1 MNINLSNYYTDSQS
15 VSGAVSNSGS
25 NRNEAV
31 DRSVQNQ
38 NVQNI
43 NTPNNTGGINLRDLA
58 AGDVFRGEIIDIN
71 NQNVEIL
78 LDGNEHINA
87 TMQQALGLNIG
98 EKLLFQVKDNS
109 DTQLVIRPIAN
120 NEVSSELVNKSLL
133 TAGLTINDKNIAI
146 VKELIANGQPIDK
159 QSIINMI
166 KLSSVYANESIDKLI
181 DMTKNG
187 IEINRENL
195 DMYDAYTTS
204 SHYISENIMEIGDG
218 ILEVFEKLIENDV
231 NFSNF
236 TENNVNIEDT
246 AENTTA
252 NNITS
257 GNFNES
263 SINPENN
270 MEMNTNLNQ
279 LTESNISTGNF
290 IENNVS
296 LGKFTENNINPDNL
310 MENTISSDSFMKI
323 NTILEDL
330 SNIFDADNDNKQ
342 ILESIN
348 AYKNDIYNKESIQ
361 EASKESTNDFLKMVD
376 SSDTFKELSEVLK
389 NIGEN
394 IPKEAFK
401 NIIKSPVFKEKI
413 TKLLMDKLYLNPAKL
428 SEDKENI
435 KNEVDKIYDKLNN
448 LTEMIKNM
456 SENVKSE
463 NLSLAGE
470 KLSKNMNFMNEL
482 NNIEAYVQVP
492 VKFLEGQ
499 KNGDLYVYNRRKN
512 KKINDDALTAFLHL
526 QLDYLGATDI
536 NISMKKNSVTTKF
549 TLDDEIS
556 RNLIE
561 DNLGEL
567 AEKLEKMG
575 YNVTISTELSEK
587 KSQEFN
593 AILPIT
599 SNNENVVSIKRYIF
613 DIRT

>member
-15 VSGAVSNSGS
+15 ASGAVPNSGS

-43 NTPNNTGGINLRDLA
+43 NSQNNTGGINLRDLA
-58 AGDVFRGEIIDIN
+58 AGDVFRGEIININ

-195 DMYDAYTTS
+195 DMYDAYTAS
-204 SHYISENIMEIGDG
+204 SHYISENIMEIRDG
-218 ILEVFEKLIENDV
+218 ILEVFEKLLESDV
-231 NFSNF
+231 NFSDF

-246 AENTTA
+246 TGNTTA
-252 NNITS
+252 NDITS
-257 GNFNES
+257 GNFNEN
-263 SINPENN
+263 SINPEN
-270 MEMNTNLNQ
+270 
-279 LTESNISTGNF
+279 
-290 IENNVS
+290 
-296 LGKFTENNINPDNL
+296 L
-310 MENTISSDSFMKI
+310 MGNTISSDSFTKI

-342 ILESIN
+342 ISESIN
-348 AYKNDIYNKESIQ
+348 VDKNNIYNKESIQ
-361 EASKESTNDFLKMVD
+361 EASKESTKDFLKMVD

-394 IPKEAFK
+394 MPKEAFN

-413 TKLLMDKLYLNPAKL
+413 TKLLMDRLYLNPAKL
-428 SEDKENI
+428 SEDKKI
-435 KNEVDKIYDKLNN
+435 VKNEVDKIYDKLNK

-463 NLSLAGE
+463 NLSLAGD

-492 VKFLEGQ
+492 VKFSEGN
-499 KNGDLYVYNRRKN
+499 KNGDLYVYNRRRN
-512 KKINDDALTAFLHL
+512 KKINDDTLTAFLHL

-536 NISMKKNSVTTKF
+536 NISLKKNSVTAKF
-549 TLDDEIS
+549 TLDDETS
-556 RNLIE
+556 RNLVE

-567 AEKLEKMG
+567 AERLEKIG

-599 SNNENVVSIKRYIF
+599 SNNENAVSIKRYIF

>member
-15 VSGAVSNSGS
+15 ASGAVHNSGS

-43 NTPNNTGGINLRDLA
+43 NSQNNTGGINLRDLA
-58 AGDVFRGEIIDIN
+58 AGDVFRGEIININ

-195 DMYDAYTTS
+195 DMYDAYTAS
-204 SHYISENIMEIGDG
+204 SHYISENIMEIRDG
-218 ILEVFEKLIENDV
+218 ILEVFEKLLESDV
-231 NFSNF
+231 NFSDF

-252 NNITS
+252 NDITS
-257 GNFNES
+257 GNFNEN
-263 SINPENN
+263 SINPEN
-270 MEMNTNLNQ
+270 
-279 LTESNISTGNF
+279 
-290 IENNVS
+290 
-296 LGKFTENNINPDNL
+296 L
-310 MENTISSDSFMKI
+310 MGNTISSDSFTKI

-342 ILESIN
+342 ISESIN
-348 AYKNDIYNKESIQ
+348 VDKNNIYNK
-361 EASKESTNDFLKMVD
+361 
-376 SSDTFKELSEVLK
+376 
-389 NIGEN
+389 
-394 IPKEAFK
+394 
-401 NIIKSPVFKEKI
+401 
-413 TKLLMDKLYLNPAKL
+413 
-428 SEDKENI
+428 
-435 KNEVDKIYDKLNN
+435 
-448 LTEMIKNM
+448 
-456 SENVKSE
+456 
-463 NLSLAGE
+463 
-470 KLSKNMNFMNEL
+470 
-482 NNIEAYVQVP
+482 
-492 VKFLEGQ
+492 
-499 KNGDLYVYNRRKN
+499 
-512 KKINDDALTAFLHL
+512 
-526 QLDYLGATDI
+526 
-536 NISMKKNSVTTKF
+536 
-549 TLDDEIS
+549 
-556 RNLIE
+556 
-561 DNLGEL
+561 
-567 AEKLEKMG
+567 
-575 YNVTISTELSEK
+575 
-587 KSQEFN
+587 
-593 AILPIT
+593 
-599 SNNENVVSIKRYIF
+599 
-613 DIRT
+613 

>member
-15 VSGAVSNSGS
+15 VSGAVSNSVS
-25 NRNEAV
+25 SRNEAV

-43 NTPNNTGGINLRDLA
+43 NSQNNTGGINLRDLA
-58 AGDVFRGEIIDIN
+58 AGDVFRGEIININ

-78 LDGNEHINA
+78 LDGNEYINA
-87 TMQQALGLNIG
+87 TMQQALELNIG

-109 DTQLVIRPIAN
+109 DTQLVIRPVAN

-146 VKELIANGQPIDK
+146 VKELIANGQPIDR

-204 SHYISENIMEIGDG
+204 SHHITENIMGIGDG
-218 ILEVFEKLIENDV
+218 ILEVFEKILESDV
-231 NFSNF
+231 S
-236 TENNVNIEDT
+236 TE
-246 AENTTA
+246 
-252 NNITS
+252 
-257 GNFNES
+257 
-263 SINPENN
+263 
-270 MEMNTNLNQ
+270 
-279 LTESNISTGNF
+279 NF

-296 LGKFTENNINPDNL
+296 LENLTESNINAGNLENNVSLENFTESNINPENL
-310 MENTISSDSFMKI
+310 MGNIISSDSFTKI

-342 ILESIN
+342 ISESIN
-348 AYKNDIYNKESIQ
+348 VDKNNIYNRESIQ
-361 EASKESTNDFLKMVD
+361 EAPKESTKDFLKMAD
-376 SSDTFKELSEVLK
+376 SSDTFKELSEVFK
-389 NIGEN
+389 NIGKN
-394 IPKEAFK
+394 MPKEAFN

-413 TKLLMDKLYLNPAKL
+413 TKLLMDRLYLNPAKL
-428 SEDKENI
+428 SEDKKI
-435 KNEVDKIYDKLNN
+435 VKNEVDKIYDKLNK

-456 SENVKSE
+456 PENVKSE
-463 NLSLAGE
+463 NLSLAGD

-492 VKFLEGQ
+492 VKFSEGN
-499 KNGDLYVYNRRKN
+499 KNGDLYVYNRRRN
-512 KKINDDALTAFLHL
+512 KKINDDTLTAFLHL
-526 QLDYLGATDI
+526 KLDYLGATDI
-536 NISMKKNSVTTKF
+536 NISLKKNSVTAKF
-549 TLDDEIS
+549 TLDDETS
-556 RNLIE
+556 RNLVE

-567 AEKLEKMG
+567 AERLEKIG

-599 SNNENVVSIKRYIF
+599 SNNENTVSIKRYIF

>member
-15 VSGAVSNSGS
+15 ASGAVPNSGS

-43 NTPNNTGGINLRDLA
+43 NSQNNTGGINLRDLA
-58 AGDVFRGEIIDIN
+58 AGDVFRGEIININ

-218 ILEVFEKLIENDV
+218 ILEVFEKLLESDV
-231 NFSNF
+231 NFSDF

-246 AENTTA
+246 TGNTTA
-252 NNITS
+252 NDITS
-257 GNFNES
+257 GNFNEN
-263 SINPENN
+263 SINPEN
-270 MEMNTNLNQ
+270 
-279 LTESNISTGNF
+279 
-290 IENNVS
+290 
-296 LGKFTENNINPDNL
+296 L
-310 MENTISSDSFMKI
+310 MGNTISSDSFTKI

-342 ILESIN
+342 ISESIN
-348 AYKNDIYNKESIQ
+348 VDKNNIYNKESIQ
-361 EASKESTNDFLKMVD
+361 EASKESTKDFLKMVD

-394 IPKEAFK
+394 MPKEAFN

-413 TKLLMDKLYLNPAKL
+413 TKLLMDRLYLNPTKL
-428 SEDKENI
+428 SEDKKI
-435 KNEVDKIYDKLNN
+435 VKNEVDKIYDKLNK

-456 SENVKSE
+456 PENVKSE
-463 NLSLAGE
+463 NLSLAGD

-492 VKFLEGQ
+492 VKFSEGN
-499 KNGDLYVYNRRKN
+499 KNGDLYVYNRRRN
-512 KKINDDALTAFLHL
+512 KKINDDTLTAFLHL

-536 NISMKKNSVTTKF
+536 NISLKKNSVTAKF

-556 RNLIE
+556 RNLVE

-567 AEKLEKMG
+567 AERLEKIG

-599 SNNENVVSIKRYIF
+599 SNNENAVSIKRYIF

>member
-15 VSGAVSNSGS
+15 VSGAVSNSVS

-43 NTPNNTGGINLRDLA
+43 NSQNNTGGINLRDLA
-58 AGDVFRGEIIDIN
+58 AGDVFRGEIININ

-78 LDGNEHINA
+78 LDGNEYINA
-87 TMQQALGLNIG
+87 TMQQALELNIG

-109 DTQLVIRPIAN
+109 DTQLVIRPVAN

-146 VKELIANGQPIDK
+146 VKELIANGQPIDR

-204 SHYISENIMEIGDG
+204 RHHISENIMEIGDG
-218 ILEVFEKLIENDV
+218 ILEVFEKILESDV
-231 NFSNF
+231 S
-236 TENNVNIEDT
+236 TE
-246 AENTTA
+246 
-252 NNITS
+252 
-257 GNFNES
+257 
-263 SINPENN
+263 
-270 MEMNTNLNQ
+270 
-279 LTESNISTGNF
+279 NF

-296 LGKFTENNINPDNL
+296 LENLTESNINAGNLENNVSLENFTESNINPENL
-310 MENTISSDSFMKI
+310 MGNIISSDSFTKI

-342 ILESIN
+342 ISESIN
-348 AYKNDIYNKESIQ
+348 VDKNNIYNRESIQ
-361 EASKESTNDFLKMVD
+361 EAPKESTKDFLKMAD

-389 NIGEN
+389 NIGKN
-394 IPKEAFK
+394 MPKEAFN

-413 TKLLMDKLYLNPAKL
+413 TKLLMDRLYLNPAKL
-428 SEDKENI
+428 SEDKKI
-435 KNEVDKIYDKLNN
+435 VKNEVDKIYDKLNK

-456 SENVKSE
+456 PENVKSE
-463 NLSLAGE
+463 NLSLAGD

-492 VKFLEGQ
+492 VKFSEGN
-499 KNGDLYVYNRRKN
+499 KNGDLYVYNRRRN
-512 KKINDDALTAFLHL
+512 KKINDDTLTAFLHL

-536 NISMKKNSVTTKF
+536 NISLKKNSVTAKF

-567 AEKLEKMG
+567 AEGLEKIG

-599 SNNENVVSIKRYIF
+599 SNNENTVSIKRYIF

>member
-15 VSGAVSNSGS
+15 ASGAVPNSGS

-43 NTPNNTGGINLRDLA
+43 NSQNNTGGINLRDLA
-58 AGDVFRGEIIDIN
+58 AGDVFRGEIININ

-133 TAGLTINDKNIAI
+133 IAGLTINDKNIAI

-218 ILEVFEKLIENDV
+218 ILEVFEKLLESDV
-231 NFSNF
+231 NFSDF

-246 AENTTA
+246 TGNTTT
-252 NNITS
+252 NDITS
-257 GNFNES
+257 GNFNEN
-263 SINPENN
+263 SINPEN
-270 MEMNTNLNQ
+270 
-279 LTESNISTGNF
+279 
-290 IENNVS
+290 
-296 LGKFTENNINPDNL
+296 L
-310 MENTISSDSFMKI
+310 MGNTISSDSFTKI

-342 ILESIN
+342 ISESIN
-348 AYKNDIYNKESIQ
+348 VDKNNIYNKESIQ
-361 EASKESTNDFLKMVD
+361 EASKESTKDFLKMVD

-394 IPKEAFK
+394 MPKEAFN

-413 TKLLMDKLYLNPAKL
+413 TKLLMDRLYLNPTKL
-428 SEDKENI
+428 SEDKKI
-435 KNEVDKIYDKLNN
+435 VKNEVDKIYDKLNK

-456 SENVKSE
+456 PENVKSE
-463 NLSLAGE
+463 NLSLAGD

-492 VKFLEGQ
+492 VKFLEGN
-499 KNGDLYVYNRRKN
+499 KNGDLYVYNRRRN
-512 KKINDDALTAFLHL
+512 KKINDDTLTAFLHL

-536 NISMKKNSVTTKF
+536 NISLKKNSVTAKF
-549 TLDDEIS
+549 TLDDETS
-556 RNLIE
+556 RNLVE

-567 AEKLEKMG
+567 AERLEKIG

-599 SNNENVVSIKRYIF
+599 SNNENAVSIKRYIF

>member
-1 MNINLSNYYTDSQS
+1 MNVNLSNYYTDSQS
-15 VSGAVSNSGS
+15 VSGAVSSSGS

-43 NTPNNTGGINLRDLA
+43 NSQNNTGGINLRDLA
-58 AGDVFRGEIIDIN
+58 AGDVFRGEIININ

-195 DMYDAYTTS
+195 DMYDAYTAS
-204 SHYISENIMEIGDG
+204 SHYISENIMEIRDG
-218 ILEVFEKLIENDV
+218 ILEVFEKLLESDV
-231 NFSNF
+231 NFSDF

-246 AENTTA
+246 TENTTS
-252 NNITS
+252 NDITS
-257 GNFNES
+257 GNFNEN
-263 SINPENN
+263 SINPEN
-270 MEMNTNLNQ
+270 
-279 LTESNISTGNF
+279 
-290 IENNVS
+290 
-296 LGKFTENNINPDNL
+296 L
-310 MENTISSDSFMKI
+310 MGNTISSDSFTKI

-342 ILESIN
+342 ISESIN
-348 AYKNDIYNKESIQ
+348 VDKNNIYNKESIQ
-361 EASKESTNDFLKMVD
+361 EASKESTKDFLKMVD

-394 IPKEAFK
+394 MPKEAFN

-413 TKLLMDKLYLNPAKL
+413 TKLLMDRLYLNPTKL
-428 SEDKENI
+428 SEDKKI
-435 KNEVDKIYDKLNN
+435 VKNEVDKIYDKLNK

-456 SENVKSE
+456 PENVKSE
-463 NLSLAGE
+463 NLSLAGD

-492 VKFLEGQ
+492 VKFSEGN
-499 KNGDLYVYNRRKN
+499 KNGDLYVYNRRRN
-512 KKINDDALTAFLHL
+512 KKINDDTLTAFLHL

-536 NISMKKNSVTTKF
+536 NISLKKNSVTAKF
-549 TLDDEIS
+549 TLDDETS
-556 RNLIE
+556 RNLVE

-567 AEKLEKMG
+567 AERLEKIG

-599 SNNENVVSIKRYIF
+599 SNNENAVSIKRYIF

>member
-1 MNINLSNYYTDSQS
+1 MNVNLSNYYTDSQS
-15 VSGAVSNSGS
+15 VSGAVSSSGS

-43 NTPNNTGGINLRDLA
+43 NSQNNTGGINLRNLA
-58 AGDVFRGEIIDIN
+58 AGDVFRGEIININ

-218 ILEVFEKLIENDV
+218 ILEVFEKLLESDV
-231 NFSNF
+231 NFSDF

-246 AENTTA
+246 TGNTTT
-252 NNITS
+252 NDITS
-257 GNFNES
+257 GNFNEN
-263 SINPENN
+263 SINPEN
-270 MEMNTNLNQ
+270 
-279 LTESNISTGNF
+279 
-290 IENNVS
+290 
-296 LGKFTENNINPDNL
+296 L
-310 MENTISSDSFMKI
+310 MGNTISSDSFMKI

-342 ILESIN
+342 ISESIN
-348 AYKNDIYNKESIQ
+348 VDKNNIYNKESIQ
-361 EASKESTNDFLKMVD
+361 EASKESTKDFLKMVD

-394 IPKEAFK
+394 MPKEAFN

-413 TKLLMDKLYLNPAKL
+413 TKLLMDRLYLNPAKL
-428 SEDKENI
+428 SEDKKI
-435 KNEVDKIYDKLNN
+435 VKNEVDKIYDKLNK

-456 SENVKSE
+456 PENVKSE
-463 NLSLAGE
+463 NLSLAGD

-492 VKFLEGQ
+492 VKFSEGN
-499 KNGDLYVYNRRKN
+499 KNGDLYVYNRRRN
-512 KKINDDALTAFLHL
+512 KKINDDTLTAFLHL

-536 NISMKKNSVTTKF
+536 NISLKKNSVTAKF
-549 TLDDEIS
+549 TLDDETS
-556 RNLIE
+556 RNLVE

-567 AEKLEKMG
+567 AERLEKIG

-599 SNNENVVSIKRYIF
+599 SNNENAVSIKRYIF

>member
-1 MNINLSNYYTDSQS
+1 MNVNLSNYYTDSQS
-15 VSGAVSNSGS
+15 VSGAVSSSGS

-43 NTPNNTGGINLRDLA
+43 NSQNNTGGINLRDLA
-58 AGDVFRGEIIDIN
+58 AGDVFRGEIININ

-195 DMYDAYTTS
+195 DMYDAYTAS
-204 SHYISENIMEIGDG
+204 SHYISENIMEIRDG
-218 ILEVFEKLIENDV
+218 ILEVFEKLLERDV
-231 NFSNF
+231 NFSDF

-246 AENTTA
+246 TGNTTGNTTA
-252 NNITS
+252 NDITS
-257 GNFNES
+257 GNFNEN
-263 SINPENN
+263 SINPEN
-270 MEMNTNLNQ
+270 
-279 LTESNISTGNF
+279 
-290 IENNVS
+290 
-296 LGKFTENNINPDNL
+296 L
-310 MENTISSDSFMKI
+310 MGNTISSDSFTKI

-342 ILESIN
+342 ISESIN
-348 AYKNDIYNKESIQ
+348 VDKNNIYNKESIQ
-361 EASKESTNDFLKMVD
+361 EASKESTKDFLKMVD

-394 IPKEAFK
+394 MPKEAFN

-413 TKLLMDKLYLNPAKL
+413 TKLLMDRLYLNPTKL
-428 SEDKENI
+428 SEDKKI
-435 KNEVDKIYDKLNN
+435 VKNEVDKIYDKLNK

-456 SENVKSE
+456 PENVKSE
-463 NLSLAGE
+463 NLSLAGD

-492 VKFLEGQ
+492 VKFSEGN
-499 KNGDLYVYNRRKN
+499 KNGDLYVYNRRRN
-512 KKINDDALTAFLHL
+512 KKINDDTLTAFLHL

-536 NISMKKNSVTTKF
+536 NILLKKNSVTAKF

-556 RNLIE
+556 RNLVE

-567 AEKLEKMG
+567 AERLEKIG

-599 SNNENVVSIKRYIF
+599 SNNENAVSIKRYIF

>member
-15 VSGAVSNSGS
+15 ASGAVHNSGS

-43 NTPNNTGGINLRDLA
+43 NSQNNTGGINLRDLA
-58 AGDVFRGEIIDIN
+58 AGDVFRGEIININ

-195 DMYDAYTTS
+195 DMYDAYTAS
-204 SHYISENIMEIGDG
+204 SHYISENIMEIRDG
-218 ILEVFEKLIENDV
+218 ILEVFEKLLESDV
-231 NFSNF
+231 NFSDF

-252 NNITS
+252 NDITS
-257 GNFNES
+257 GNFNEN
-263 SINPENN
+263 SINPEN
-270 MEMNTNLNQ
+270 
-279 LTESNISTGNF
+279 
-290 IENNVS
+290 
-296 LGKFTENNINPDNL
+296 L
-310 MENTISSDSFMKI
+310 MGNTISSDSFTKI

-342 ILESIN
+342 ISESIN
-348 AYKNDIYNKESIQ
+348 VDKNNIYNKESIQ
-361 EASKESTNDFLKMVD
+361 EASKESTKDFLKMVD

-394 IPKEAFK
+394 MPKEAF
-401 NIIKSPVFKEKI
+401 NYIIKSPVFKEKI
-413 TKLLMDKLYLNPAKL
+413 TKLLMDRLYLNPTKL
-428 SEDKENI
+428 SEDKKI
-435 KNEVDKIYDKLNN
+435 VKNEVDKIYDKLNK

-456 SENVKSE
+456 PENVKSE
-463 NLSLAGE
+463 NLSLAGD

-492 VKFLEGQ
+492 VKFSEGN
-499 KNGDLYVYNRRKN
+499 KNGDLYVYNRRRN
-512 KKINDDALTAFLHL
+512 KKINDDTLTAFLHL

-536 NISMKKNSVTTKF
+536 NISLKKNSVTAKF

-556 RNLIE
+556 RNLVE

-567 AEKLEKMG
+567 AERLEKIG

-599 SNNENVVSIKRYIF
+599 SNNENAVSIKRYIF

>member
-1 MNINLSNYYTDSQS
+1 MNINLSNYYTDSKS
-15 VSGAVSNSGS
+15 VSGTVSNSGS

-31 DRSVQNQ
+31 DRNVQNQ
-38 NVQNI
+38 NVHNI
-43 NTPNNTGGINLRDLA
+43 NSQNNTGGINLRDLA
-58 AGDVFRGEIIDIN
+58 AGDVFRGEIININ

-87 TMQQALGLNIG
+87 TMQQALELNIG

-109 DTQLVIRPIAN
+109 DTQLVIRPVAN

-166 KLSSVYANESIDKLI
+166 KLSSVYTNESIDKLI

-204 SHYISENIMEIGDG
+204 SHYISENIMGIGDG
-218 ILEVFEKLIENDV
+218 ILEVFEKLLESD
-231 NFSNF
+231 NFSNL

-246 AENTTA
+246 AENTTE

-263 SINPENN
+263 SINSENN

-279 LTESNISTGNF
+279 LTESNISTENF
-290 IENNVS
+290 IENNVI
-296 LGKFTENNINPDNL
+296 LGNFTESNINQDNL
-310 MENTISSDSFMKI
+310 IGNIISSDSFTKI

-330 SNIFDADNDNKQ
+330 SNIFDDDNDNKQ
-342 ILESIN
+342 ISESIN
-348 AYKNDIYNKESIQ
+348 ADKNDIYNKESIQ
-361 EASKESTNDFLKMVD
+361 EASKETTNDLLKMVD

-394 IPKEAFK
+394 MTKEAFS
-401 NIIKSPVFKEKI
+401 NVIKSPVFKEKI
-413 TKLLMDKLYLNPAKL
+413 TKLLMDKLYLNPDKL

-435 KNEVDKIYDKLNN
+435 KNEVDKIYDKLNK

-456 SENVKSE
+456 PENVKSE
-463 NLSLAGE
+463 NLSLAGD

-536 NISMKKNSVTTKF
+536 NISLKKNSVTTKF

-599 SNNENVVSIKRYIF
+599 ANNENAVSIKRYIF

>member
-1 MNINLSNYYTDSQS
+1 MNVNLSNYYTDSQS
-15 VSGAVSNSGS
+15 VSGAVSSSGS

-43 NTPNNTGGINLRDLA
+43 NSQNNTGGINLRDLA
-58 AGDVFRGEIIDIN
+58 AGDVFRGEIININ

-195 DMYDAYTTS
+195 DMYDAYTAS
-204 SHYISENIMEIGDG
+204 SHYISENIMEIRDG
-218 ILEVFEKLIENDV
+218 ILEVFEKLLESDV
-231 NFSNF
+231 NFSDF
-236 TENNVNIEDT
+236 TENNVNIEDI

-252 NNITS
+252 NDITS
-257 GNFNES
+257 GNFNEN
-263 SINPENN
+263 SINPEN
-270 MEMNTNLNQ
+270 
-279 LTESNISTGNF
+279 
-290 IENNVS
+290 
-296 LGKFTENNINPDNL
+296 L
-310 MENTISSDSFMKI
+310 MGNTISSDSFTKI

-342 ILESIN
+342 ISESIN
-348 AYKNDIYNKESIQ
+348 VDKNNIYNKESIQ
-361 EASKESTNDFLKMVD
+361 EASKESTKDFLKMVD
-376 SSDTFKELSEVLK
+376 SSDTFKKLSEVLK

-394 IPKEAFK
+394 MPKEAFN

-413 TKLLMDKLYLNPAKL
+413 TKLLMDRLYLNPTKL
-428 SEDKENI
+428 SEDKKI
-435 KNEVDKIYDKLNN
+435 VKNEVDKIYDKLNK

-456 SENVKSE
+456 PENVKSE
-463 NLSLAGE
+463 NLSLAGD

-492 VKFLEGQ
+492 VKFSEGN
-499 KNGDLYVYNRRKN
+499 KNGDLYVYNRRRN
-512 KKINDDALTAFLHL
+512 KKINDDTLTAFLHL

-536 NISMKKNSVTTKF
+536 NISLKKNSVTAKF
-549 TLDDEIS
+549 TLDDETS
-556 RNLIE
+556 RNLVE

-567 AEKLEKMG
+567 AERLEKIG

-587 KSQEFN
+587 KSQKFN

-599 SNNENVVSIKRYIF
+599 SNNENAVSIKRYIF

>member
-15 VSGAVSNSGS
+15 ASGAVHNSGS

-43 NTPNNTGGINLRDLA
+43 NIQNNTGGINLRDLA
-58 AGDVFRGEIIDIN
+58 AGDVFRGEIININ

-195 DMYDAYTTS
+195 DMYDAYTAS
-204 SHYISENIMEIGDG
+204 SHYISENIMEIRDG
-218 ILEVFEKLIENDV
+218 ILEVFEKLLESDV
-231 NFSNF
+231 NFSDF

-252 NNITS
+252 NDITS
-257 GNFNES
+257 GNFNEN
-263 SINPENN
+263 SINPEN
-270 MEMNTNLNQ
+270 
-279 LTESNISTGNF
+279 
-290 IENNVS
+290 
-296 LGKFTENNINPDNL
+296 L
-310 MENTISSDSFMKI
+310 MGNTISSDSFTKI

-342 ILESIN
+342 ISESIN
-348 AYKNDIYNKESIQ
+348 VDKNNIYNKESIQ
-361 EASKESTNDFLKMVD
+361 EASKESTKDFLKMVD

-394 IPKEAFK
+394 MPKEAFN

-413 TKLLMDKLYLNPAKL
+413 TKLLMDRLYLNPTKL
-428 SEDKENI
+428 SEDKKI
-435 KNEVDKIYDKLNN
+435 VKNEVDKIYDKLNK

-456 SENVKSE
+456 PENVKSE
-463 NLSLAGE
+463 NLSLAGD

-492 VKFLEGQ
+492 VKFSEGN
-499 KNGDLYVYNRRKN
+499 KNGDLYVYNRRRN
-512 KKINDDALTAFLHL
+512 KKINDDTLTAFLHL

-536 NISMKKNSVTTKF
+536 NISLKKNSVTAKF

-556 RNLIE
+556 RNLVE

-567 AEKLEKMG
+567 AERLEKIG

-599 SNNENVVSIKRYIF
+599 SNNENAVSIKRYIF

>member
-15 VSGAVSNSGS
+15 ASGAVPNSGS

-43 NTPNNTGGINLRDLA
+43 NSQNNTGGINLRDLA
-58 AGDVFRGEIIDIN
+58 AGDVFRGEIININ

-98 EKLLFQVKDNS
+98 EKLLFQVKDNR

-195 DMYDAYTTS
+195 DMYDAYTAS
-204 SHYISENIMEIGDG
+204 SHYISENIMEIRDG
-218 ILEVFEKLIENDV
+218 ILEVFEKLLESDV
-231 NFSNF
+231 NFSDI

-252 NNITS
+252 NDITS
-257 GNFNES
+257 GNFNEN
-263 SINPENN
+263 SINPE
-270 MEMNTNLNQ
+270 
-279 LTESNISTGNF
+279 
-290 IENNVS
+290 
-296 LGKFTENNINPDNL
+296 KL
-310 MENTISSDSFMKI
+310 MGNTISSDSFTKI

-330 SNIFDADNDNKQ
+330 YNIFDADNDNKQ
-342 ILESIN
+342 ISEGIN
-348 AYKNDIYNKESIQ
+348 ADKNNIYNKDDIQ
-361 EASKESTNDFLKMVD
+361 ADSKEITKDLLKMVD
-376 SSDTFKELSEVLK
+376 SADTFKKLSEVLK

-394 IPKEAFK
+394 MPKEAL
-401 NIIKSPVFKEKI
+401 NNVIKSPVFKEKI
-413 TKLLMDKLYLNPAKL
+413 TKLLMDRLYLNPTKL
-428 SEDKENI
+428 SEEKENI
-435 KNEVDKIYDKLNN
+435 KNEIDKIYNKLDK

-456 SENVKSE
+456 PENVKSE
-463 NLSLAGE
+463 NLSLAGD

-492 VKFLEGQ
+492 VKFSEGN
-499 KNGDLYVYNRRKN
+499 KNGDLYVYNRRRN
-512 KKINDDALTAFLHL
+512 KKINDDTLTAFLHL

-536 NISMKKNSVTTKF
+536 NISLKKNSVTAKF
-549 TLDDEIS
+549 TLDDETS
-556 RNLIE
+556 RNLVE

-567 AEKLEKMG
+567 AERLEKIG

-599 SNNENVVSIKRYIF
+599 SNNENAVSIKRYIF

>member
-1 MNINLSNYYTDSQS
+1 MNVNLSNYYTDSQS
-15 VSGAVSNSGS
+15 VSGAVSSSGS

-43 NTPNNTGGINLRDLA
+43 NSQNNTGGINLRDLA
-58 AGDVFRGEIIDIN
+58 AGDVFRGEIININ

-87 TMQQALGLNIG
+87 TMQQALGFNIG

-195 DMYDAYTTS
+195 DMYDAYTAS
-204 SHYISENIMEIGDG
+204 SHYISENIMEIRDG
-218 ILEVFEKLIENDV
+218 ILEAFEKLLESDV
-231 NFSNF
+231 NFSDF

-246 AENTTA
+246 TGNTTA
-252 NNITS
+252 NDITS
-257 GNFNES
+257 GNFNEN
-263 SINPENN
+263 SINPEN
-270 MEMNTNLNQ
+270 
-279 LTESNISTGNF
+279 
-290 IENNVS
+290 
-296 LGKFTENNINPDNL
+296 L
-310 MENTISSDSFMKI
+310 MGNTISSDSFTKI

-342 ILESIN
+342 ISESIN
-348 AYKNDIYNKESIQ
+348 VDKNNIYNKESIQ
-361 EASKESTNDFLKMVD
+361 EASKESTKDFLKMVD

-394 IPKEAFK
+394 MPKEAFN

-413 TKLLMDKLYLNPAKL
+413 TKLLMDRLYLNPTKL
-428 SEDKENI
+428 SEDKKI
-435 KNEVDKIYDKLNN
+435 VKNEVDKIYDKLNK

-456 SENVKSE
+456 PENVKSE
-463 NLSLAGE
+463 NLSLAGD

-492 VKFLEGQ
+492 VKFSEGN
-499 KNGDLYVYNRRKN
+499 KNGDLYVYNRRRN
-512 KKINDDALTAFLHL
+512 KKINDDTLTAFLHL

-536 NISMKKNSVTTKF
+536 NISLKKNSVTAKF
-549 TLDDEIS
+549 TLDDETS
-556 RNLIE
+556 RNLVE

-567 AEKLEKMG
+567 AERLEKIG

-599 SNNENVVSIKRYIF
+599 SNNENAVSIKRYIF

>member
-1 MNINLSNYYTDSQS
+1 MNVNLSNYYTDSQS
-15 VSGAVSNSGS
+15 VSGAVSSSGS

-43 NTPNNTGGINLRDLA
+43 NSQNNTGGINLRDLA
-58 AGDVFRGEIIDIN
+58 AGDVFRGEIININ

-218 ILEVFEKLIENDV
+218 ILEVFEKLLESDV
-231 NFSNF
+231 NFSDF

-246 AENTTA
+246 TGNTTT
-252 NNITS
+252 NDITS
-257 GNFNES
+257 GNFNEN
-263 SINPENN
+263 SINPEN
-270 MEMNTNLNQ
+270 
-279 LTESNISTGNF
+279 
-290 IENNVS
+290 
-296 LGKFTENNINPDNL
+296 L
-310 MENTISSDSFMKI
+310 MGNTISSDSFMKI

-342 ILESIN
+342 ISESIN
-348 AYKNDIYNKESIQ
+348 VDKNNIYNKESIQ
-361 EASKESTNDFLKMVD
+361 EASKESTKDFLKMVD

-394 IPKEAFK
+394 MPKEAFN

-413 TKLLMDKLYLNPAKL
+413 TKLLMDRLYLNPTKL
-428 SEDKENI
+428 SEDKKI
-435 KNEVDKIYDKLNN
+435 VKNEVDKIYDKLNK

-456 SENVKSE
+456 PENVKSE
-463 NLSLAGE
+463 NLSLAGD

-492 VKFLEGQ
+492 VKFSEGN
-499 KNGDLYVYNRRKN
+499 KNGDLYVYNRRRN
-512 KKINDDALTAFLHL
+512 KKINDDTLTAFLHL

-536 NISMKKNSVTTKF
+536 NISLKKNSVTAKF
-549 TLDDEIS
+549 TLDDETS
-556 RNLIE
+556 RNLVE

-567 AEKLEKMG
+567 AERLEKIG

-599 SNNENVVSIKRYIF
+599 SNNENAVSIKRYIF

>member
-1 MNINLSNYYTDSQS
+1 MNINISNYYTDSQS
-15 VSGAVSNSGS
+15 ASDAVSNSGS

-43 NTPNNTGGINLRDLA
+43 NSQNNTGGINLRDLA
-58 AGDVFRGEIIDIN
+58 AGDVFRGEIININ

-78 LDGNEHINA
+78 LDENEHINA

-218 ILEVFEKLIENDV
+218 ILEVFEKLLESDV
-231 NFSNF
+231 NFSDF

-246 AENTTA
+246 TGNTTT
-252 NNITS
+252 NDITS
-257 GNFNES
+257 GNFNEN
-263 SINPENN
+263 SINPEN
-270 MEMNTNLNQ
+270 
-279 LTESNISTGNF
+279 
-290 IENNVS
+290 
-296 LGKFTENNINPDNL
+296 L
-310 MENTISSDSFMKI
+310 MGNTISSDSFTKI

-342 ILESIN
+342 ISESIN
-348 AYKNDIYNKESIQ
+348 VDKNNIYNKESIQ
-361 EASKESTNDFLKMVD
+361 EASKESTKDFLKMVD

-394 IPKEAFK
+394 MPKEAFN

-413 TKLLMDKLYLNPAKL
+413 TKLLMDRLYLNPTKL
-428 SEDKENI
+428 SEDKKI
-435 KNEVDKIYDKLNN
+435 VKNEVDKIYDKLNK

-456 SENVKSE
+456 PENVKSE
-463 NLSLAGE
+463 NLSLAGD

-492 VKFLEGQ
+492 VKFSEGN
-499 KNGDLYVYNRRKN
+499 KNGDLYVYNRRRN
-512 KKINDDALTAFLHL
+512 KKINDDTLTAFLHL

-536 NISMKKNSVTTKF
+536 NISLKKNSVTAKF
-549 TLDDEIS
+549 TLDDETS
-556 RNLIE
+556 RNLVE

-567 AEKLEKMG
+567 AERLEKIG

-599 SNNENVVSIKRYIF
+599 SNNENAVSIKRYIF

>member
-15 VSGAVSNSGS
+15 ESGAVSNSGS

-43 NTPNNTGGINLRDLA
+43 NSQNNTGGINLRDLA
-58 AGDVFRGEIIDIN
+58 AGDVFRGEIININ

-195 DMYDAYTTS
+195 DMYDAYTAS
-204 SHYISENIMEIGDG
+204 SHYISENIMEIRDG
-218 ILEVFEKLIENDV
+218 ILEVFEKLLESDV
-231 NFSNF
+231 NFSDF

-246 AENTTA
+246 TGNTTA
-252 NNITS
+252 NDITS
-257 GNFNES
+257 GNFNEN
-263 SINPENN
+263 SINPEN
-270 MEMNTNLNQ
+270 
-279 LTESNISTGNF
+279 
-290 IENNVS
+290 
-296 LGKFTENNINPDNL
+296 L
-310 MENTISSDSFMKI
+310 MGNTISSDSFTKI

-342 ILESIN
+342 ISESIN
-348 AYKNDIYNKESIQ
+348 VDKNNIYNKESIQ
-361 EASKESTNDFLKMVD
+361 EASKESTKDFLKMVD

-394 IPKEAFK
+394 MPKEAFN

-413 TKLLMDKLYLNPAKL
+413 TKLLMDRLYLNPTKL
-428 SEDKENI
+428 SEDKKI
-435 KNEVDKIYDKLNN
+435 VKNEVDKIYDKLNK

-456 SENVKSE
+456 PENVKSE
-463 NLSLAGE
+463 NLSLAGD

-492 VKFLEGQ
+492 VKFSEGN
-499 KNGDLYVYNRRKN
+499 KNGDLYVYNRRRN
-512 KKINDDALTAFLHL
+512 KKINDDTLTAFLHL

-536 NISMKKNSVTTKF
+536 NISLKKNSVTAKF
-549 TLDDEIS
+549 TLDDETS
-556 RNLIE
+556 RNLVE

-567 AEKLEKMG
+567 AERLEKIG

-599 SNNENVVSIKRYIF
+599 SNNENAVSIKRYIF

>member
-1 MNINLSNYYTDSQS
+1 VNINLSNYYTDSQS

-38 NVQNI
+38 NVQTV
-43 NTPNNTGGINLRDLA
+43 NTSNNTGGINLRDLA
-58 AGDVFRGEIIDIN
+58 AGDVFRGEIININ

-78 LDGNEHINA
+78 LEGNEHINA
-87 TMQQALGLNIG
+87 TMQQALELNIG
-98 EKLLFQVKDNS
+98 DKLLFQVKDNS

-218 ILEVFEKLIENDV
+218 ILEVFEKL
-231 NFSNF
+231 
-236 TENNVNIEDT
+236 
-246 AENTTA
+246 
-252 NNITS
+252 
-257 GNFNES
+257 
-263 SINPENN
+263 
-270 MEMNTNLNQ
+270 L
-279 LTESNISTGNF
+279 ESNISTENF

-296 LGKFTENNINPDNL
+296 LGNLTESDINAGNLKNNVILGNFTESNINPDNL
-310 MENTISSDSFMKI
+310 MGNIISSDSFTKI

-330 SNIFDADNDNKQ
+330 SNIFDADNDNKH
-342 ILESIN
+342 ILENIN
-348 AYKNDIYNKESIQ
+348 TDKNDIYNKDNIQ
-361 EASKESTNDFLKMVD
+361 EFSKETTKDLLKMVD
-376 SSDTFKELSEVLK
+376 SPDTFKELSKVLK

-394 IPKEAFK
+394 MPKEAF
-401 NIIKSPVFKEKI
+401 NNVIKSPAFKEKI
-413 TKLLMDKLYLNPAKL
+413 TKLLMDKLYLNPVKL
-428 SEDKENI
+428 SEDKENV
-435 KNEVDKIYDKLNN
+435 KNEVDKIYDKLNK

-456 SENVKSE
+456 PENVKSE
-463 NLSLAGE
+463 NLSLAGD

-567 AEKLEKMG
+567 AERLEKMG

-599 SNNENVVSIKRYIF
+599 ANNENAVSIKRYIF

>member
-1 MNINLSNYYTDSQS
+1 MNVNLSNYYTDSQS
-15 VSGAVSNSGS
+15 VSGAVSSSGS

-43 NTPNNTGGINLRDLA
+43 NSQNNTGGINLRDLA
-58 AGDVFRGEIIDIN
+58 AGDVFRGEIININ

-109 DTQLVIRPIAN
+109 DTQLVIRPVAN

-195 DMYDAYTTS
+195 DMYDAYTAS
-204 SHYISENIMEIGDG
+204 SHYISENIMEIRDG
-218 ILEVFEKLIENDV
+218 ILEVFEKLLESDV
-231 NFSNF
+231 NFSDF

-252 NNITS
+252 NDITS
-257 GNFNES
+257 GNFNEN
-263 SINPENN
+263 SINPEN
-270 MEMNTNLNQ
+270 
-279 LTESNISTGNF
+279 
-290 IENNVS
+290 
-296 LGKFTENNINPDNL
+296 L
-310 MENTISSDSFMKI
+310 MGNTISSDSFTKI

-342 ILESIN
+342 ISESIN
-348 AYKNDIYNKESIQ
+348 VDKNNIYNKESIQ
-361 EASKESTNDFLKMVD
+361 EASKESTKDFLKMVD

-394 IPKEAFK
+394 MPKEAFN

-413 TKLLMDKLYLNPAKL
+413 TKLLMDRLYLNPTKL
-428 SEDKENI
+428 SEDKKI
-435 KNEVDKIYDKLNN
+435 VKNEVDKIYDKLNK

-456 SENVKSE
+456 PENVKSE
-463 NLSLAGE
+463 NLSLAGD

-492 VKFLEGQ
+492 VKFSEGN
-499 KNGDLYVYNRRKN
+499 KNGDLYVYNRRRN
-512 KKINDDALTAFLHL
+512 KKINDDTLTAFLHL

-536 NISMKKNSVTTKF
+536 NISLKKNSVTAKF

-556 RNLIE
+556 RNLVE

-567 AEKLEKMG
+567 AERLEKIG

-599 SNNENVVSIKRYIF
+599 SNNENAVSIKRYIF

>member
-15 VSGAVSNSGS
+15 ASGAVPNSGS
-25 NRNEAV
+25 NRNEVV

-43 NTPNNTGGINLRDLA
+43 NISNNTGEINLRDLV
-58 AGDVFRGEIIDIN
+58 AGDVFRGEIININ

-78 LDGNEHINA
+78 LDGNEYINA
-87 TMQQALGLNIG
+87 TMQQALELNIG

-195 DMYDAYTTS
+195 DMYDAYTAS
-204 SHYISENIMEIGDG
+204 SHYISENIMEIRDG
-218 ILEVFEKLIENDV
+218 ILEVFEKLLESDV
-231 NFSNF
+231 NFSDF

-246 AENTTA
+246 TGNTTA
-252 NNITS
+252 NDITS
-257 GNFNES
+257 GNFNEN
-263 SINPENN
+263 SINPEN
-270 MEMNTNLNQ
+270 
-279 LTESNISTGNF
+279 
-290 IENNVS
+290 
-296 LGKFTENNINPDNL
+296 L
-310 MENTISSDSFMKI
+310 MGNTISSDSFTKI

-342 ILESIN
+342 ISESIN
-348 AYKNDIYNKESIQ
+348 VDKNNIYNKESIQ
-361 EASKESTNDFLKMVD
+361 EASKESTKDFLKMVD

-394 IPKEAFK
+394 MPKEAFN

-413 TKLLMDKLYLNPAKL
+413 TKLLMDRLYLNPAKL
-428 SEDKENI
+428 SEDKKI
-435 KNEVDKIYDKLNN
+435 VKNEVDKIYDKLNK

-456 SENVKSE
+456 PENVKSE
-463 NLSLAGE
+463 NLSLAGD

-492 VKFLEGQ
+492 VKFSEGN
-499 KNGDLYVYNRRKN
+499 KNGDLYVYNRRRN
-512 KKINDDALTAFLHL
+512 KKINDDTLTAFLHL

-536 NISMKKNSVTTKF
+536 NISLKKNSVTAKF
-549 TLDDEIS
+549 TLDDETS
-556 RNLIE
+556 RNLVE

-567 AEKLEKMG
+567 AERLEKIG

-599 SNNENVVSIKRYIF
+599 SNNENAVSIKRYIF

>member
-1 MNINLSNYYTDSQS
+1 MNINISNYYTDSQS
-15 VSGAVSNSGS
+15 ASDAVSNSGS

-43 NTPNNTGGINLRDLA
+43 NSQNNTGGINLRDLA
-58 AGDVFRGEIIDIN
+58 AGDVFRGEIININ

-218 ILEVFEKLIENDV
+218 ILEVFEKLLESDV
-231 NFSNF
+231 NFSDF

-246 AENTTA
+246 TGNTTT
-252 NNITS
+252 NDITS
-257 GNFNES
+257 GNFNEN
-263 SINPENN
+263 SINPEN
-270 MEMNTNLNQ
+270 
-279 LTESNISTGNF
+279 
-290 IENNVS
+290 
-296 LGKFTENNINPDNL
+296 L
-310 MENTISSDSFMKI
+310 MGNTISSDSFTKI

-342 ILESIN
+342 ISESIN
-348 AYKNDIYNKESIQ
+348 VDKNNIYNKESIQ
-361 EASKESTNDFLKMVD
+361 EASKESTKDFLKMVD

-394 IPKEAFK
+394 MPKEAFN

-413 TKLLMDKLYLNPAKL
+413 TKLLMDRLYLNPTKL
-428 SEDKENI
+428 SEDKKI
-435 KNEVDKIYDKLNN
+435 VKNEVDKIYDKLNK

-456 SENVKSE
+456 PENVKSE
-463 NLSLAGE
+463 NLSLAGD

-492 VKFLEGQ
+492 VKFSEGN
-499 KNGDLYVYNRRKN
+499 KNGDLYVYNRRRN
-512 KKINDDALTAFLHL
+512 KKINDDTLTAFLHL

-536 NISMKKNSVTTKF
+536 NILLKKNSVTAKF
-549 TLDDEIS
+549 TLDDETS
-556 RNLIE
+556 RNLVE

-567 AEKLEKMG
+567 AERLEKIG

-599 SNNENVVSIKRYIF
+599 SNNENAVSIKRYIF

>member
-15 VSGAVSNSGS
+15 ASGAVHNSGS

-43 NTPNNTGGINLRDLA
+43 NSQNNTCGINLRDLA
-58 AGDVFRGEIIDIN
+58 AGDVFRGEIININ

-195 DMYDAYTTS
+195 DMYDAYTAS
-204 SHYISENIMEIGDG
+204 SHYISENIMEIRDG
-218 ILEVFEKLIENDV
+218 ILEVFEKLLESDV
-231 NFSNF
+231 NFSDF

-252 NNITS
+252 NDITS
-257 GNFNES
+257 GNFNEN
-263 SINPENN
+263 SINPEN
-270 MEMNTNLNQ
+270 
-279 LTESNISTGNF
+279 
-290 IENNVS
+290 
-296 LGKFTENNINPDNL
+296 L
-310 MENTISSDSFMKI
+310 MGNTISSDSFTKI

-342 ILESIN
+342 ISESIN
-348 AYKNDIYNKESIQ
+348 VDKNNIYNKESIQ
-361 EASKESTNDFLKMVD
+361 EASKESTKDFLKMVE

-394 IPKEAFK
+394 MPKEALN

-413 TKLLMDKLYLNPAKL
+413 TKLLMDRLYLNPTKL
-428 SEDKENI
+428 SEDKKI
-435 KNEVDKIYDKLNN
+435 VKNEVDKIYDKLNK

-456 SENVKSE
+456 PENVKSE
-463 NLSLAGE
+463 NLSLAGD

-492 VKFLEGQ
+492 VKFSEGN

-512 KKINDDALTAFLHL
+512 KKINDDTLTAFLHL

-536 NISMKKNSVTTKF
+536 NISLKKNSVTAKF

-556 RNLIE
+556 RNLVE

-567 AEKLEKMG
+567 AERLEKIG

-599 SNNENVVSIKRYIF
+599 SNNENAVSIKRYIF

>member
-31 DRSVQNQ
+31 DRNVQNQ

-58 AGDVFRGEIIDIN
+58 AGDVFRGEIININ

-78 LDGNEHINA
+78 LDGNEYINA
-87 TMQQALGLNIG
+87 TMQQALELNIG

-109 DTQLVIRPIAN
+109 DTQLVIRPVAN
-120 NEVSSELVNKSLL
+120 NEVSLELVNKSLL

-204 SHYISENIMEIGDG
+204 SHYISENITEIGDG
-218 ILEVFEKLIENDV
+218 ILEVFEKL
-231 NFSNF
+231 
-236 TENNVNIEDT
+236 
-246 AENTTA
+246 
-252 NNITS
+252 
-257 GNFNES
+257 
-263 SINPENN
+263 
-270 MEMNTNLNQ
+270 L
-279 LTESNISTGNF
+279 ESNISTENF

-296 LGKFTENNINPDNL
+296 LGNLTESDINAGNLKNNVILGNFTESNINPDNL
-310 MENTISSDSFMKI
+310 MGNIISSDSFTKI

-330 SNIFDADNDNKQ
+330 SNIFDADNDNKH
-342 ILESIN
+342 ILENIN
-348 AYKNDIYNKESIQ
+348 TDKNDIYNKDNIQ
-361 EASKESTNDFLKMVD
+361 EFSKETTKDLLKMVD
-376 SSDTFKELSEVLK
+376 SPDTFKELSKVLK

-394 IPKEAFK
+394 MPKEAF
-401 NIIKSPVFKEKI
+401 NNVIKSPAFKEKI
-413 TKLLMDKLYLNPAKL
+413 TKLLMDKLYLNPVKL
-428 SEDKENI
+428 SEDKENV
-435 KNEVDKIYDKLNN
+435 KNEVDKIYDKLNK

-456 SENVKSE
+456 PENVKSE
-463 NLSLAGE
+463 NLSLAGD

-567 AEKLEKMG
+567 AERLEKMG

-599 SNNENVVSIKRYIF
+599 ANNENAVSIKRYIF

>member
-1 MNINLSNYYTDSQS
+1 MNINISNYYTDSQS
-15 VSGAVSNSGS
+15 ASDAVSNSGS

-43 NTPNNTGGINLRDLA
+43 NSQNNTGGINLRDLA
-58 AGDVFRGEIIDIN
+58 AGDVFRGEIININ

-87 TMQQALGLNIG
+87 TMQQALGFNIG

-195 DMYDAYTTS
+195 DMYDAYTAS
-204 SHYISENIMEIGDG
+204 SHYISENIMEIRDG
-218 ILEVFEKLIENDV
+218 ILEAFEKLLESDV
-231 NFSNF
+231 NFSDF

-246 AENTTA
+246 TGNTTA
-252 NNITS
+252 NDITS
-257 GNFNES
+257 GNFNEN
-263 SINPENN
+263 SINPEN
-270 MEMNTNLNQ
+270 
-279 LTESNISTGNF
+279 
-290 IENNVS
+290 
-296 LGKFTENNINPDNL
+296 L
-310 MENTISSDSFMKI
+310 MGNTISSDSFTKI

-342 ILESIN
+342 ISESIN
-348 AYKNDIYNKESIQ
+348 VDKNNIYNKESIQ
-361 EASKESTNDFLKMVD
+361 EASKESTKDFLKMVD

-394 IPKEAFK
+394 MPKEAFN

-413 TKLLMDKLYLNPAKL
+413 TKLLMDRLYLNLTKL
-428 SEDKENI
+428 SEDKKI
-435 KNEVDKIYDKLNN
+435 VKNEVDKIYDKLNK

-456 SENVKSE
+456 PENVKSE
-463 NLSLAGE
+463 NLSLAGD

-492 VKFLEGQ
+492 VKFSEGN
-499 KNGDLYVYNRRKN
+499 KNGDLYVYNRRRN
-512 KKINDDALTAFLHL
+512 KKINDDTLTAFLHL

-536 NISMKKNSVTTKF
+536 NISLKKNSVTAKF
-549 TLDDEIS
+549 TLDDETS
-556 RNLIE
+556 RNLVE

-567 AEKLEKMG
+567 AERLEKIG

-599 SNNENVVSIKRYIF
+599 SNNENAVSIKRYIF

>member
-38 NVQNI
+38 NVQTV
-43 NTPNNTGGINLRDLA
+43 NTSNNTGGINLRDLA
-58 AGDVFRGEIIDIN
+58 AGDVFRGEIININ

-78 LDGNEHINA
+78 LEGNEHINA
-87 TMQQALGLNIG
+87 TMQQALELNIG
-98 EKLLFQVKDNS
+98 DKLLFQVKDNS
-109 DTQLVIRPIAN
+109 DTPLVIRPIAN

-218 ILEVFEKLIENDV
+218 ILEVFEKL
-231 NFSNF
+231 
-236 TENNVNIEDT
+236 
-246 AENTTA
+246 
-252 NNITS
+252 
-257 GNFNES
+257 
-263 SINPENN
+263 
-270 MEMNTNLNQ
+270 L
-279 LTESNISTGNF
+279 ESNISTENF

-296 LGKFTENNINPDNL
+296 LGNLTESDINAGNLKNNVILGNFTESNINPDNL
-310 MENTISSDSFMKI
+310 MGNIISSDSFTKI

-330 SNIFDADNDNKQ
+330 SNIFDADNDNKH
-342 ILESIN
+342 ILENIN
-348 AYKNDIYNKESIQ
+348 TDKNDIYNKDNIQ
-361 EASKESTNDFLKMVD
+361 EFSKETTKDLLKMVD
-376 SSDTFKELSEVLK
+376 SPDTFKELSKVLK

-394 IPKEAFK
+394 MPKEAF
-401 NIIKSPVFKEKI
+401 NNVIKSPAFKEKI
-413 TKLLMDKLYLNPAKL
+413 TKLLMDKLYLNPVKL
-428 SEDKENI
+428 SEDKENV
-435 KNEVDKIYDKLNN
+435 KNEVDKIYDKLNK

-456 SENVKSE
+456 PENVKSE
-463 NLSLAGE
+463 NLSLAGD

-567 AEKLEKMG
+567 AERLEKMG

-599 SNNENVVSIKRYIF
+599 ANNENAVSIKRYIF

>member
-15 VSGAVSNSGS
+15 ASGAVHNSGS

-43 NTPNNTGGINLRDLA
+43 NSQNNTGGINLRDLA
-58 AGDVFRGEIIDIN
+58 AGDVFRGEIININ

-109 DTQLVIRPIAN
+109 DTQLVIRPVAN

-195 DMYDAYTTS
+195 DMYDAYTAS
-204 SHYISENIMEIGDG
+204 SHYISENIMEIRDG
-218 ILEVFEKLIENDV
+218 ILEVFEKLLESDV
-231 NFSNF
+231 NFSDF

-252 NNITS
+252 NDITS
-257 GNFNES
+257 GNFNEN
-263 SINPENN
+263 SINPEN
-270 MEMNTNLNQ
+270 
-279 LTESNISTGNF
+279 
-290 IENNVS
+290 
-296 LGKFTENNINPDNL
+296 L
-310 MENTISSDSFMKI
+310 MGNTISSDSFTKI

-342 ILESIN
+342 ISESIN
-348 AYKNDIYNKESIQ
+348 VDKNNIYNKESIQ
-361 EASKESTNDFLKMVD
+361 EASKESTKDFLKMVD

-394 IPKEAFK
+394 MPKEAFN

-413 TKLLMDKLYLNPAKL
+413 TKLLMDRLYLNPTKL
-428 SEDKENI
+428 SEDKKI
-435 KNEVDKIYDKLNN
+435 VKNEVDKIYDKLNK

-456 SENVKSE
+456 PENVKSE
-463 NLSLAGE
+463 NLSLAGD

-492 VKFLEGQ
+492 VKFSEGN
-499 KNGDLYVYNRRKN
+499 KNGDLYVYNRRRN
-512 KKINDDALTAFLHL
+512 KKINDDTLTAFLHL

-536 NISMKKNSVTTKF
+536 NISLKKNSVTAKF

-556 RNLIE
+556 RNLVE

-567 AEKLEKMG
+567 AERLEKIG

-599 SNNENVVSIKRYIF
+599 SNNENAVSIKRYIF

>member
-15 VSGAVSNSGS
+15 ASGAVHNSGS

-43 NTPNNTGGINLRDLA
+43 NSQNNTGGINLRDLA
-58 AGDVFRGEIIDIN
+58 AGDVFRGEIININ

-195 DMYDAYTTS
+195 DMYDAYTAS
-204 SHYISENIMEIGDG
+204 SHYISENIMEIRDG
-218 ILEVFEKLIENDV
+218 ILEVFEKLLESDV
-231 NFSNF
+231 NFSDF

-252 NNITS
+252 NDITS
-257 GNFNES
+257 GNFNEN
-263 SINPENN
+263 SINPEN
-270 MEMNTNLNQ
+270 
-279 LTESNISTGNF
+279 
-290 IENNVS
+290 
-296 LGKFTENNINPDNL
+296 L
-310 MENTISSDSFMKI
+310 MGNTISSDSFTKI

-342 ILESIN
+342 ISESIN
-348 AYKNDIYNKESIQ
+348 VDKNNIYNKESIQ
-361 EASKESTNDFLKMVD
+361 EASKESTKDFLKMVD

-394 IPKEAFK
+394 MPKEAFN

-413 TKLLMDKLYLNPAKL
+413 TKLLMDRLYLNPTKL
-428 SEDKENI
+428 SEDKKI
-435 KNEVDKIYDKLNN
+435 VKNEVDKIYDKLNK

-456 SENVKSE
+456 PENVKSE
-463 NLSLAGE
+463 NLSLAGD

-492 VKFLEGQ
+492 VKFSEGN
-499 KNGDLYVYNRRKN
+499 KNGDLYVYNRRRN
-512 KKINDDALTAFLHL
+512 KKINDDTLTAFLHL

-536 NISMKKNSVTTKF
+536 NISLKKNSVTAKF
-549 TLDDEIS
+549 TLDDETS
-556 RNLIE
+556 RNLVE

-567 AEKLEKMG
+567 AERLEKIG

-599 SNNENVVSIKRYIF
+599 SNNENAVSIKRYIF

>member
-15 VSGAVSNSGS
+15 ASGAVPNSGS

-43 NTPNNTGGINLRDLA
+43 NSQNNTGGINLRDLA
-58 AGDVFRGEIIDIN
+58 AGDVFRGEIININ

-195 DMYDAYTTS
+195 DMYDAYTAS
-204 SHYISENIMEIGDG
+204 SHYISENIMEIRDG
-218 ILEVFEKLIENDV
+218 ILEVFEKLLESDV
-231 NFSNF
+231 NFSDF

-246 AENTTA
+246 TA
-252 NNITS
+252 NDITS
-257 GNFNES
+257 GNFNEN
-263 SINPENN
+263 SINPEN
-270 MEMNTNLNQ
+270 
-279 LTESNISTGNF
+279 
-290 IENNVS
+290 
-296 LGKFTENNINPDNL
+296 L
-310 MENTISSDSFMKI
+310 MGNTISSDSFTKI

-342 ILESIN
+342 ISESIN
-348 AYKNDIYNKESIQ
+348 VDKNNIYNKESIQ
-361 EASKESTNDFLKMVD
+361 EASKESTKDFLKMVD

-394 IPKEAFK
+394 MPKEAFN

-413 TKLLMDKLYLNPAKL
+413 TKLLMDRLYLNPAKL
-428 SEDKENI
+428 SEDKKI
-435 KNEVDKIYDKLNN
+435 VKNEVDKIYDKLNK

-456 SENVKSE
+456 PENVKSE
-463 NLSLAGE
+463 NLSLAGD

-492 VKFLEGQ
+492 VKFSEGN
-499 KNGDLYVYNRRKN
+499 KNGDLYVYNRRRN
-512 KKINDDALTAFLHL
+512 KKINDDTLTAFLHL

-536 NISMKKNSVTTKF
+536 NISLKKNSVTAKF
-549 TLDDEIS
+549 TLDDETS
-556 RNLIE
+556 RNLVE

-567 AEKLEKMG
+567 AERLEKIG

-599 SNNENVVSIKRYIF
+599 SNNENAVSIKRYIF

>member
-15 VSGAVSNSGS
+15 VSDAVSNSGS

-31 DRSVQNQ
+31 DRIVQNQ

-43 NTPNNTGGINLRDLA
+43 NSQNNTGGINLRDLA
-58 AGDVFRGEIIDIN
+58 AGDVFRGEIININ

-218 ILEVFEKLIENDV
+218 ILEVFEKLLESDV
-231 NFSNF
+231 NFSDF

-246 AENTTA
+246 TGNTTT
-252 NNITS
+252 NDITS
-257 GNFNES
+257 GNFNEN
-263 SINPENN
+263 SINPEN
-270 MEMNTNLNQ
+270 
-279 LTESNISTGNF
+279 
-290 IENNVS
+290 
-296 LGKFTENNINPDNL
+296 L
-310 MENTISSDSFMKI
+310 MGNTISSDSFTKI

-342 ILESIN
+342 ISESIN
-348 AYKNDIYNKESIQ
+348 VDKNNIYNKESIQ
-361 EASKESTNDFLKMVD
+361 EASKESTKDFLKMVD

-394 IPKEAFK
+394 MPKEAFN

-413 TKLLMDKLYLNPAKL
+413 TKLLMDRLYLNPTKL
-428 SEDKENI
+428 SEDKKI
-435 KNEVDKIYDKLNN
+435 VKNEVDKIYDKLNK

-456 SENVKSE
+456 PENVKSE
-463 NLSLAGE
+463 NLSLAGD

-492 VKFLEGQ
+492 VKFSEGN
-499 KNGDLYVYNRRKN
+499 KNGDLYVYNRRRN
-512 KKINDDALTAFLHL
+512 KKINDDTLTAFLHL

-536 NISMKKNSVTTKF
+536 NISLKKNSVTAKF
-549 TLDDEIS
+549 TLDDETS
-556 RNLIE
+556 RNLVE

-567 AEKLEKMG
+567 AERLEKIG

-599 SNNENVVSIKRYIF
+599 SNNENAVSIKRYIF

>member
-1 MNINLSNYYTDSQS
+1 MNIKLSNYYTDSQS
-15 VSGAVSNSGS
+15 VSGSISNSGS
-25 NRNEAV
+25 NRNEVV

-43 NTPNNTGGINLRDLA
+43 NISNNTGEINLRDLV
-58 AGDVFRGEIIDIN
+58 AGDVFRGEIININ

-78 LDGNEHINA
+78 LDGNEYINA
-87 TMQQALGLNIG
+87 TMQQALELNIG

-195 DMYDAYTTS
+195 DMYDAYTAS
-204 SHYISENIMEIGDG
+204 SHYISENIMEIRDG
-218 ILEVFEKLIENDV
+218 ILEVFEKLLESDV
-231 NFSNF
+231 NFSDF

-246 AENTTA
+246 TGNTTA
-252 NNITS
+252 NDITS
-257 GNFNES
+257 GNFNEN
-263 SINPENN
+263 SINPEN
-270 MEMNTNLNQ
+270 
-279 LTESNISTGNF
+279 
-290 IENNVS
+290 
-296 LGKFTENNINPDNL
+296 L
-310 MENTISSDSFMKI
+310 MGNTISSDSFTKI

-342 ILESIN
+342 ISESIN
-348 AYKNDIYNKESIQ
+348 VDKNNIYNKESIQ
-361 EASKESTNDFLKMVD
+361 EASKESTKDFLKMVD

-394 IPKEAFK
+394 MPKEAFN

-413 TKLLMDKLYLNPAKL
+413 TKLLMDRLYLNPAKL
-428 SEDKENI
+428 SEDKKI
-435 KNEVDKIYDKLNN
+435 VKNEVDKIYDKLNK

-456 SENVKSE
+456 PENVKSE
-463 NLSLAGE
+463 NLSLAGD

-492 VKFLEGQ
+492 VKFSEGN
-499 KNGDLYVYNRRKN
+499 KNGDLYVYNRRRN
-512 KKINDDALTAFLHL
+512 KKINDDTLTAFLHL

-536 NISMKKNSVTTKF
+536 NISLKKNSVTAKF
-549 TLDDEIS
+549 TLDDETS
-556 RNLIE
+556 RNLVE

-567 AEKLEKMG
+567 AERLEKIG

-599 SNNENVVSIKRYIF
+599 SNNENAVSIKRYIF

>member
-15 VSGAVSNSGS
+15 ESGAVSNSGS

-43 NTPNNTGGINLRDLA
+43 NSQNNTGGINLRDLA
-58 AGDVFRGEIIDIN
+58 AGDVFRGEIININ

-195 DMYDAYTTS
+195 DMYDAYTAS
-204 SHYISENIMEIGDG
+204 SHYISENIMEIRDG
-218 ILEVFEKLIENDV
+218 ILEVFEKLLESDV
-231 NFSNF
+231 NFSDF
-236 TENNVNIEDT
+236 TKNNVNIEDT
-246 AENTTA
+246 TGNTTGNTTA
-252 NNITS
+252 NDITS
-257 GNFNES
+257 GNFNEN
-263 SINPENN
+263 SINPEN
-270 MEMNTNLNQ
+270 
-279 LTESNISTGNF
+279 
-290 IENNVS
+290 
-296 LGKFTENNINPDNL
+296 L
-310 MENTISSDSFMKI
+310 MGNTISSDSFTKI

-342 ILESIN
+342 ISESIN
-348 AYKNDIYNKESIQ
+348 VDKNNIYNKESIQ
-361 EASKESTNDFLKMVD
+361 EASKESTKDFLKMVD

-394 IPKEAFK
+394 MPKEAFN

-413 TKLLMDKLYLNPAKL
+413 TKLLMDRLYLNPAKL
-428 SEDKENI
+428 SEDKKI
-435 KNEVDKIYDKLNN
+435 VKNEVDKIYDKLNK

-456 SENVKSE
+456 PENVKSE
-463 NLSLAGE
+463 NLSLAGD

-492 VKFLEGQ
+492 VKFSEGN
-499 KNGDLYVYNRRKN
+499 KNGDLYVYNRRRN
-512 KKINDDALTAFLHL
+512 KKINDDTLTAFLHL

-536 NISMKKNSVTTKF
+536 NISLKKNSVTAKF
-549 TLDDEIS
+549 TLDDETS
-556 RNLIE
+556 RNLVE

-567 AEKLEKMG
+567 AERLEKIG

-599 SNNENVVSIKRYIF
+599 SNNENAVSIKRYIF

>member
-15 VSGAVSNSGS
+15 ASGAVPNSGS

-43 NTPNNTGGINLRDLA
+43 NSQNNTGGINLRDLA
-58 AGDVFRGEIIDIN
+58 AGDVFRGEIININ

-78 LDGNEHINA
+78 LDGNEYINA
-87 TMQQALGLNIG
+87 TMQQALELNIG

-195 DMYDAYTTS
+195 DMYDAYTAS
-204 SHYISENIMEIGDG
+204 SHYISENIMEIRDG
-218 ILEVFEKLIENDV
+218 ILEVFEKLLESDV
-231 NFSNF
+231 NFSDF

-246 AENTTA
+246 TGNTTA
-252 NNITS
+252 NDITS
-257 GNFNES
+257 GNFNEN
-263 SINPENN
+263 SINPEN
-270 MEMNTNLNQ
+270 
-279 LTESNISTGNF
+279 
-290 IENNVS
+290 
-296 LGKFTENNINPDNL
+296 L
-310 MENTISSDSFMKI
+310 MGNTISSDSFTKI

-342 ILESIN
+342 ISESIN
-348 AYKNDIYNKESIQ
+348 VDKNNIYNKESIQ
-361 EASKESTNDFLKMVD
+361 EASKESTKDFLKMVD

-394 IPKEAFK
+394 MPKEAFN

-413 TKLLMDKLYLNPAKL
+413 TKLLMDRLYLNPAKL
-428 SEDKENI
+428 SEDKKI
-435 KNEVDKIYDKLNN
+435 VKNEVDKIYDKLNK

-456 SENVKSE
+456 PENVKSE
-463 NLSLAGE
+463 NLSLAGD

-492 VKFLEGQ
+492 VKFSEGN
-499 KNGDLYVYNRRKN
+499 KNGDLYVYNRRRN
-512 KKINDDALTAFLHL
+512 KKINDDTLTAFLHL

-536 NISMKKNSVTTKF
+536 NISLKKNSVTAKF
-549 TLDDEIS
+549 TLDDETS
-556 RNLIE
+556 RNLVE

-567 AEKLEKMG
+567 AERLEKIG

-599 SNNENVVSIKRYIF
+599 SNNENAVSIKRYIF

>member
-1 MNINLSNYYTDSQS
+1 MNIKLSNYYTDSQS
-15 VSGAVSNSGS
+15 VSGSISNSGS
-25 NRNEAV
+25 NRNEVV

-43 NTPNNTGGINLRDLA
+43 NISNNTGEINLRDLV
-58 AGDVFRGEIIDIN
+58 AGDVFRGEIININ

-78 LDGNEHINA
+78 LDGNEYINA
-87 TMQQALGLNIG
+87 TMQQALELNIG

-195 DMYDAYTTS
+195 DMYDAYTAS
-204 SHYISENIMEIGDG
+204 SHYISENIMEIRDG
-218 ILEVFEKLIENDV
+218 ILEVFEKLLESDV
-231 NFSNF
+231 NFSDF

-246 AENTTA
+246 TGNTIA
-252 NNITS
+252 NDITS
-257 GNFNES
+257 GNFNEN
-263 SINPENN
+263 SINPEN
-270 MEMNTNLNQ
+270 
-279 LTESNISTGNF
+279 
-290 IENNVS
+290 
-296 LGKFTENNINPDNL
+296 L
-310 MENTISSDSFMKI
+310 MGNTISSDSFTKI

-342 ILESIN
+342 ISESIN
-348 AYKNDIYNKESIQ
+348 VDKNNIYNKESIQ
-361 EASKESTNDFLKMVD
+361 EASKESTKDFLKMVD

-394 IPKEAFK
+394 MPKEAFN

-413 TKLLMDKLYLNPAKL
+413 TKLLMDRLYLNPAKL
-428 SEDKENI
+428 SEDKKI
-435 KNEVDKIYDKLNN
+435 VKNEVDKIYDKLNK

-456 SENVKSE
+456 PENVKSE
-463 NLSLAGE
+463 NLSLAGD

-492 VKFLEGQ
+492 VKFSEGN
-499 KNGDLYVYNRRKN
+499 KNGDLYVYNRRRN
-512 KKINDDALTAFLHL
+512 KKINDDTLTAFLHL

-536 NISMKKNSVTTKF
+536 NISLKKNSVTAKF
-549 TLDDEIS
+549 TLDDETS
-556 RNLIE
+556 RNLVE

-567 AEKLEKMG
+567 AERLEKIG

-599 SNNENVVSIKRYIF
+599 SNNENAVSIKRYIF

>member
-1 MNINLSNYYTDSQS
+1 VNINLSNYYTDSQS
-15 VSGAVSNSGS
+15 ASGAVPNSGS

-43 NTPNNTGGINLRDLA
+43 NSQNNTGGINLRDLA
-58 AGDVFRGEIIDIN
+58 AGDVFRGEIININ

-195 DMYDAYTTS
+195 DMYDAYTAS
-204 SHYISENIMEIGDG
+204 SHYISENIMEIRDG
-218 ILEVFEKLIENDV
+218 ILEVFEKLLESDV
-231 NFSNF
+231 NFSDF

-246 AENTTA
+246 TA
-252 NNITS
+252 NDITS
-257 GNFNES
+257 GNFNEN
-263 SINPENN
+263 SINPEN
-270 MEMNTNLNQ
+270 
-279 LTESNISTGNF
+279 
-290 IENNVS
+290 
-296 LGKFTENNINPDNL
+296 L
-310 MENTISSDSFMKI
+310 MGNTISSDSFTKI

-342 ILESIN
+342 ISESIN
-348 AYKNDIYNKESIQ
+348 VDKNNIYNKESIQ
-361 EASKESTNDFLKMVD
+361 EASKESTKDFLKMVD

-394 IPKEAFK
+394 MPKEAFN

-413 TKLLMDKLYLNPAKL
+413 TKLLMDRLYLNPAKL
-428 SEDKENI
+428 SEDKKI
-435 KNEVDKIYDKLNN
+435 VKNEVDKIYDKLNK

-456 SENVKSE
+456 PENVKSE
-463 NLSLAGE
+463 NLSLAGD

-492 VKFLEGQ
+492 VKFSEGN
-499 KNGDLYVYNRRKN
+499 KNGDLYVYNRRRN
-512 KKINDDALTAFLHL
+512 KKINDDTLTAFLHL

-536 NISMKKNSVTTKF
+536 NISLKKNSVTAKF

-556 RNLIE
+556 RNLVE

-567 AEKLEKMG
+567 AERLEKIG

-599 SNNENVVSIKRYIF
+599 SNNENAVSIKRYIF

>member
-1 MNINLSNYYTDSQS
+1 MNVNLSNYYTDSQS
-15 VSGAVSNSGS
+15 VSGAVSSSGS

-43 NTPNNTGGINLRDLA
+43 NSQNNTGGINLRDLA
-58 AGDVFRGEIIDIN
+58 AGDVFRGEIININ

-204 SHYISENIMEIGDG
+204 SHYISENIMEIRDG
-218 ILEVFEKLIENDV
+218 ILEVFEKLLESDV
-231 NFSNF
+231 NFSDF

-246 AENTTA
+246 TGNTTT
-252 NNITS
+252 NDITS
-257 GNFNES
+257 GNFNEN
-263 SINPENN
+263 SINPEN
-270 MEMNTNLNQ
+270 
-279 LTESNISTGNF
+279 
-290 IENNVS
+290 
-296 LGKFTENNINPDNL
+296 L
-310 MENTISSDSFMKI
+310 MGNTISSDSFTKI

-342 ILESIN
+342 ISESIN
-348 AYKNDIYNKESIQ
+348 VDKNNIYNKESIQ
-361 EASKESTNDFLKMVD
+361 EASKESTKDFLKMVD

-394 IPKEAFK
+394 MPKEAFN

-413 TKLLMDKLYLNPAKL
+413 TKLLMDRLYLNPTKL
-428 SEDKENI
+428 SEDKKI
-435 KNEVDKIYDKLNN
+435 VKNEVDKIYDKLNK

-456 SENVKSE
+456 PENVKSE
-463 NLSLAGE
+463 NLSLAGD

-492 VKFLEGQ
+492 VKFSEGN
-499 KNGDLYVYNRRKN
+499 KNGDLYVYNRRRN
-512 KKINDDALTAFLHL
+512 KKINDDTLTAFLHL

-536 NISMKKNSVTTKF
+536 NISLKKNSVTAKF
-549 TLDDEIS
+549 TLDDETS
-556 RNLIE
+556 RNLVE

-567 AEKLEKMG
+567 AERLEKIG

-599 SNNENVVSIKRYIF
+599 SNNENAVSIKRYIF

>member
-15 VSGAVSNSGS
+15 ASGAVPNSGS

-43 NTPNNTGGINLRDLA
+43 NSQNNTGGINLRDLA
-58 AGDVFRGEIIDIN
+58 AGDVFRGEIININ

-195 DMYDAYTTS
+195 DMYDAYTAS
-204 SHYISENIMEIGDG
+204 SHYISENIMEIRDG
-218 ILEVFEKLIENDV
+218 ILEVFEKLLESDV
-231 NFSNF
+231 NFSDF

-246 AENTTA
+246 TGNTTT
-252 NNITS
+252 NDITS
-257 GNFNES
+257 GNFNEN
-263 SINPENN
+263 SINPEN
-270 MEMNTNLNQ
+270 
-279 LTESNISTGNF
+279 
-290 IENNVS
+290 
-296 LGKFTENNINPDNL
+296 L
-310 MENTISSDSFMKI
+310 MGNTISSDSFTKI

-342 ILESIN
+342 ISESIN
-348 AYKNDIYNKESIQ
+348 VDKNNIYNKESIQ
-361 EASKESTNDFLKMVD
+361 EASKESTKDFLKMVD

-394 IPKEAFK
+394 MPKEAFN

-413 TKLLMDKLYLNPAKL
+413 TKLLMDRLYLNPTKL
-428 SEDKENI
+428 SEDKKI
-435 KNEVDKIYDKLNN
+435 VKNEVDKIYDKLNK

-456 SENVKSE
+456 PENVKSE
-463 NLSLAGE
+463 NLSLAGD

-492 VKFLEGQ
+492 VKFSEGN
-499 KNGDLYVYNRRKN
+499 KNGDLYVYNRRRN
-512 KKINDDALTAFLHL
+512 KKINDDTLTAFLHL

-536 NISMKKNSVTTKF
+536 NISLKKNSVTAKF
-549 TLDDEIS
+549 TLDDETS
-556 RNLIE
+556 RNLVE

-567 AEKLEKMG
+567 AERLEKIG

-599 SNNENVVSIKRYIF
+599 SNNENAVSIKRYIF

>member
-1 MNINLSNYYTDSQS
+1 VNINISNYYTDSQS
-15 VSGAVSNSGS
+15 ASDAVSNSGS

-43 NTPNNTGGINLRDLA
+43 NSQNNTGGINLRDLA
-58 AGDVFRGEIIDIN
+58 AGDVFRGEIININ

-218 ILEVFEKLIENDV
+218 ILEVFEKLLESDV
-231 NFSNF
+231 NFSDF

-246 AENTTA
+246 TGNTTT
-252 NNITS
+252 NDITS
-257 GNFNES
+257 GNFNEN
-263 SINPENN
+263 SINPEN
-270 MEMNTNLNQ
+270 
-279 LTESNISTGNF
+279 
-290 IENNVS
+290 
-296 LGKFTENNINPDNL
+296 L
-310 MENTISSDSFMKI
+310 MGNTISSDSFTKI

-342 ILESIN
+342 ISESIN
-348 AYKNDIYNKESIQ
+348 VDKNNIYNKESIQ
-361 EASKESTNDFLKMVD
+361 EASKESTKDFLKMID

-394 IPKEAFK
+394 MPKEAFN

-413 TKLLMDKLYLNPAKL
+413 TKLLMDRLYLNPTKL
-428 SEDKENI
+428 SEDKKI
-435 KNEVDKIYDKLNN
+435 VKNEVDKIYDKLNK

-456 SENVKSE
+456 PENVKSE
-463 NLSLAGE
+463 NLSLAGD

-492 VKFLEGQ
+492 VKFSEGN
-499 KNGDLYVYNRRKN
+499 KNGDLYVYNRRRN
-512 KKINDDALTAFLHL
+512 KKINDDTLTAFLHL

-536 NISMKKNSVTTKF
+536 NISLKKNSVTAKF
-549 TLDDEIS
+549 TLDDETS
-556 RNLIE
+556 RNLVE

-567 AEKLEKMG
+567 AERLEKIG

-599 SNNENVVSIKRYIF
+599 SNNENAVSIKRYIF

>member
-1 MNINLSNYYTDSQS
+1 MNINISNYYTDSQS
-15 VSGAVSNSGS
+15 ASDAVSNSGS

-43 NTPNNTGGINLRDLA
+43 NSQNNTGGINLRDLA
-58 AGDVFRGEIIDIN
+58 AGDVFRGEIININ

-218 ILEVFEKLIENDV
+218 ILEVFEKLLESDV
-231 NFSNF
+231 NFSDF

-246 AENTTA
+246 TGNTTT
-252 NNITS
+252 NDITS
-257 GNFNES
+257 GNFNEN
-263 SINPENN
+263 SINPEN
-270 MEMNTNLNQ
+270 
-279 LTESNISTGNF
+279 
-290 IENNVS
+290 
-296 LGKFTENNINPDNL
+296 L
-310 MENTISSDSFMKI
+310 MGNTISSDSFTKI

-342 ILESIN
+342 ISESIN
-348 AYKNDIYNKESIQ
+348 VDKNNIYNKESIQ
-361 EASKESTNDFLKMVD
+361 EASKESTKDFLKMVD

-394 IPKEAFK
+394 MPKEAFN

-413 TKLLMDKLYLNPAKL
+413 TKLLMDRLYLNPTKL
-428 SEDKENI
+428 SEDKKI
-435 KNEVDKIYDKLNN
+435 VKNEVDKIYDKLNK

-456 SENVKSE
+456 PENVKSE
-463 NLSLAGE
+463 NLSLAGD

-492 VKFLEGQ
+492 VKFSEGN
-499 KNGDLYVYNRRKN
+499 KNGDLYVYNRRRN
-512 KKINDDALTAFLHL
+512 KKINDDTLTAFLHL

-536 NISMKKNSVTTKF
+536 NISLKKNSVTAKF
-549 TLDDEIS
+549 TLDDETS
-556 RNLIE
+556 RNLVE

-567 AEKLEKMG
+567 AERLEKIG

-599 SNNENVVSIKRYIF
+599 SNNENAVSIKRYIF

>member
-1 MNINLSNYYTDSQS
+1 MNIKLSNYYTDSQS
-15 VSGAVSNSGS
+15 VSGSISNSGS
-25 NRNEAV
+25 NRNEVV

-43 NTPNNTGGINLRDLA
+43 NISNNTGEINLRDLV
-58 AGDVFRGEIIDIN
+58 AGDVFRGEIININ

-78 LDGNEHINA
+78 LDGNEYINA
-87 TMQQALGLNIG
+87 TMQQALELNIG

-195 DMYDAYTTS
+195 DMYDAYTAS
-204 SHYISENIMEIGDG
+204 SHYISENIMEIRDG
-218 ILEVFEKLIENDV
+218 ILEVFEKLLESDV
-231 NFSNF
+231 NFSDF

-246 AENTTA
+246 TGNTTGNTTA
-252 NNITS
+252 NDITS
-257 GNFNES
+257 GNFNEN
-263 SINPENN
+263 SINPEN
-270 MEMNTNLNQ
+270 
-279 LTESNISTGNF
+279 
-290 IENNVS
+290 
-296 LGKFTENNINPDNL
+296 L
-310 MENTISSDSFMKI
+310 MGNTISSDSFTKI

-342 ILESIN
+342 ISESIN
-348 AYKNDIYNKESIQ
+348 VDKNNIYNKESIQ
-361 EASKESTNDFLKMVD
+361 EASKESTKDFLKMVD

-394 IPKEAFK
+394 MPKEAFN

-413 TKLLMDKLYLNPAKL
+413 TKLLMDRLYLNPTKL
-428 SEDKENI
+428 SEDKKI
-435 KNEVDKIYDKLNN
+435 VKNEVDKIYDKLNK
-448 LTEMIKNM
+448 LTEIIKNM
-456 SENVKSE
+456 PENVKSE
-463 NLSLAGE
+463 NLSLAGD

-492 VKFLEGQ
+492 VKFSEGN
-499 KNGDLYVYNRRKN
+499 KNGDLYVYNRRRN
-512 KKINDDALTAFLHL
+512 KKINDDTLTAFLHL
-526 QLDYLGATDI
+526 QLDYLGTTDI
-536 NISMKKNSVTTKF
+536 NISLKKNSVTAKF
-549 TLDDEIS
+549 TLDDETS
-556 RNLIE
+556 RNLVE

-567 AEKLEKMG
+567 AERLEKIG

-587 KSQEFN
+587 KLQEFN

-599 SNNENVVSIKRYIF
+599 SNNENAVSIKRYIF